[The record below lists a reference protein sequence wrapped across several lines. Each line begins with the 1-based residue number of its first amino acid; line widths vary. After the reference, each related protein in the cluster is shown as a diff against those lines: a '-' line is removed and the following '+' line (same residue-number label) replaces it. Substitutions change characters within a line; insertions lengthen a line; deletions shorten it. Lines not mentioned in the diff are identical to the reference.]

1 MDEEAKGG
9 ERMTLT
15 EFDFLDWAHKQPEF
29 QILRERFKELLTKQR
44 EECVNCSGEGT
55 IQKDEC
61 TECEEE

>member
-29 QILRERFKELLTKQR
+29 QILRERFNELLTKQR
-44 EECVNCSGEGT
+44 ELTMNGLDGS
-55 IQKDEC
+55 
-61 TECEEE
+61 EEE